1 MTTHVDL
8 TVADGIAT
16 ITLNG
21 PGTLNAFS
29 SATGRELSEVYR
41 ACDGDDAVRVVVLT
55 GAGRAFC
62 SGADLSAGATSFV
75 PGEQFSASPVQPAA
89 FEVRK
94 LVIAAVNGPA
104 IGIGLTLALQCDLR
118 LVADDAR
125 LAIPQVRR
133 GMIGD
138 AQSHFTLQ
146 RIAGAGAAA
155 DLLLTGRTL
164 TGAEA
169 VGLGVANEA
178 LPAERVLP
186 RALEIAGDVAA
197 SASPA
202 AVALSKQILWADLT
216 RDQVADRET
225 AAHHLLMDHPD
236 AAEGPA
242 AWREQRAPR
251 WGFRVSDLPPVD

>member
-8 TVADGIAT
+8 AVAGGIAT
-16 ITLNG
+16 ITLDG
-21 PGTLNAFS
+21 PKTLNAFS
-29 SATGRELSEVYR
+29 SATGRDLSEAYA
-41 ACDGDDAVRVVVLT
+41 ACDADDAVRVVVLT

-62 SGADLSAGATSFV
+62 SGADLSAGAASFV
-75 PGEQFSASPVQPAA
+75 PGEEFSASPVQPPA

-118 LVADDAR
+118 LVAEDAR

-146 RIAGAGAAA
+146 RIAGAGVAA
-155 DLLLTGRTL
+155 DLLLTGRTF
-164 TGAEA
+164 TGTEA
-169 VGLGVANEA
+169 VGLRVANEA
-178 LPAERVLP
+178 LPAEQVLP
-186 RALEIAGDVAA
+186 RALEIAADVAA
-197 SASPA
+197 SSSPA
-202 AVALSKQILWADLT
+202 SVALSKQILWADLT
-216 RDQVADRET
+216 RDQVADLET
-225 AAHHLLMDHPD
+225 AAHHLLMEHPD
-236 AAEGPA
+236 AAEGPT

-251 WGFRVSDLPPVD
+251 WDFRVSDLP